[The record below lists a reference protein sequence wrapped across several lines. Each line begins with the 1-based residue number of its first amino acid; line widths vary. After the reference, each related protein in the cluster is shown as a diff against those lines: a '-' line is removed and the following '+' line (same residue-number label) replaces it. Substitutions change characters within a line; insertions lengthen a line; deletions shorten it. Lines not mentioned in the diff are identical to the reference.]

1 MYYVCEI
8 LILFRI
14 NLNKKMKKIIFTLT
28 FLLSLNSYTQ
38 NQNNEKSKDSIT
50 ALDEVIIR
58 ANTILGNKFVA
69 RNRTGAAYY
78 LSTEDLAQFNYI
90 DINRALS
97 KIAGINFY
105 EEDGFG
111 LRPNIS
117 IRGTSPERSSKIA
130 IMEDGVLISP
140 APYSA
145 SSAYYFPSI
154 ARMQAV
160 EVLKGSSQIQY
171 GPYTTG
177 GAINFV
183 STEIPKSFNGK
194 ITTSYGSFN
203 TGQTHLTLGNSIKNI
218 GYMVEYLNFNSDGF
232 KSLGN
237 NLNTGFD
244 INEITTKFKY
254 KTSKKAKIKQNVE
267 LKLHSYDEISNETYL
282 GLTETDFEKNPFLRY
297 PASEKDK
304 MDAEHIQYLLTHE
317 LNFSE
322 RFKITSNYYYNGF
335 KRNWYKLDDV
345 VFDDNSQKISKVI
358 SNPEEFDSHIS
369 ILKGGLDSNN
379 SLKVK
384 ANNRE
389 YVSKGIQT
397 KIDYH
402 WYGKNNSFNDLEI
415 GLRYHYD
422 EEDRF
427 QWEDLYSIK
436 NGFMSF
442 DKFGEKGSQGN
453 RISSANSF
461 ATYLMYKYKIK
472 SLTITPGIRYESIKL
487 SREDFG
493 KSNPLRSL
501 NDLSFR
507 ENKVSVLIP
516 GLGLNYTIN
525 NKLSFF
531 GGVHKGYSPPGSS
544 VGQKSEESINL
555 ELGARFSINK
565 LNAELIGFQNDYS
578 NLLGNDLAATGG
590 YGELDPFNAGKALVS
605 GFELL
610 LTSNLIENNK
620 ISIPFS
626 LSYTRTDAKF
636 LTDFGSTQD
645 IWGEVSNGDRIPY
658 IPQHQ
663 LNSNIS
669 FRTNKFE
676 INLSGNYNGKF
687 STIANGSVGIPSYFI
702 FDISFK
708 YNLPKNITFNS
719 KIINLFDER
728 YAVSRAPA
736 GLRPGH
742 PFGIY
747 AGFDYKF

>member
-1 MYYVCEI
+1 
-8 LILFRI
+8 
-14 NLNKKMKKIIFTLT
+14 MKKILYTLT
-28 FLLSLNSYTQ
+28 LISSLLLNSQSQEQIQTR
-38 NQNNEKSKDSIT
+38 SDSIT
-50 ALDEVIIR
+50 ALDEVIIK

-69 RNRTGAAYY
+69 KNRTGAAYF
-78 LSTEDLAQFNYI
+78 LSTAELAEFNYT

-130 IMEDGVLISP
+130 IMEDGILISP

-183 STEIPKSFNGK
+183 STEIPESFKGK
-194 ITTSYGSFN
+194 ITTNYGSFN
-203 TGQTHLTLGNSIKNI
+203 TGQTHSTFGNSFDNF
-218 GYMVEYLNFNSDGF
+218 GYMVEYLNYNSDGF
-232 KSLGN
+232 KALGN

-244 INEITTKFKY
+244 INEITSKIRLNSSDQSLISQSLEFKFHY
-254 KTSKKAKIKQNVE
+254 
-267 LKLHSYDEISNETYL
+267 YDEISNETYL
-282 GLTETDFEKNPFLRY
+282 GLTDDDFDINSSLRY
-297 PASEKDK
+297 PGSEKDK
-304 MDAEHIQYLLTHE
+304 MDAEHTQYLITHQ
-317 LNFSE
+317 LNLSE
-322 RFKITSNYYYNGF
+322 RFKITSNFYHNGF
-335 KRNWYKLDDV
+335 KRNWYKLDDIV
-345 VFDDNSQKISKVI
+345 YSGDSQKISKVL
-358 SNPEEFDSHIS
+358 SNPDKYSGHMSLVRGELNETD
-369 ILKGGLDSNN
+369 N

-402 WYGKNNSFNDLEI
+402 WYGKNDSFNDLEI
-415 GLRYHYD
+415 GFRFHYD

-427 QWEDLYSIK
+427 QWEDIYNIN
-436 NGFMSF
+436 NGFMSLSKYG
-442 DKFGEKGSQGN
+442 DKGSQGN

-461 ATYLMYKYKIK
+461 ASYIMYKYKLK
-472 SLTITPGIRYESIKL
+472 RFTITPGIRYESIDL
-487 SREDFG
+487 ERNDYG
-493 KSNPLRSL
+493 KSNPQRNKNEVSY
-501 NDLSFR
+501 R
-507 ENKVSVLIP
+507 QNKVSVFIP
-516 GLGLNYTIN
+516 GFGLNYSFN
-525 NKLSFF
+525 NNVSMF
-531 GGVHKGYSPPGSS
+531 GGLHKGYSPPGSS
-544 VGQKSEESINL
+544 EGQKAEESINL
-555 ELGARFSINK
+555 EIGTRLSYKKFIS
-565 LNAELIGFQNDYS
+565 ELIFYQNNYT

-590 YGELDPFNAGKALVS
+590 FGELDPFNAGKALVN
-605 GFELL
+605 GLEFLL
-610 LTSNLIENNK
+610 RTNLLENNDV
-620 ISIPFS
+620 SVPFS
-626 LSYTRTDAKF
+626 LSYTHTNAKF
-636 LTDFGSTQD
+636 LSDFGSTQD

-658 IPQHQ
+658 IPKHQ
-663 LNSNIS
+663 LNSSIS
-669 FRTNKFE
+669 FQVDKYE

-687 STIANGSVGIPSYFI
+687 STIANGSVEIPSYLI
-702 FDISFK
+702 FDISFR
-708 YNLPKNITFNS
+708 YNLSSDITFRS
-719 KIINLFDER
+719 KILNLFDKD

-747 AGFDYKF
+747 FGFEYRF

>member
-1 MYYVCEI
+1 
-8 LILFRI
+8 
-14 NLNKKMKKIIFTLT
+14 MKKILYTLT
-28 FLLSLNSYTQ
+28 LISSLLLNSQSQEQIQTRI
-38 NQNNEKSKDSIT
+38 DSIT
-50 ALDEVIIR
+50 ALDEVIIK

-69 RNRTGAAYY
+69 KNRTGAAYF
-78 LSTEDLAQFNYI
+78 LSTAELAEFNYT

-130 IMEDGVLISP
+130 IMEDGILISP

-183 STEIPKSFNGK
+183 STEIPESFKGK
-194 ITTSYGSFN
+194 ITTNYGSFN
-203 TGQTHLTLGNSIKNI
+203 TGQTHSTFGNSFDNF
-218 GYMVEYLNFNSDGF
+218 GYMVEYLNYNSDGF
-232 KSLGN
+232 KALGN

-244 INEITTKFKY
+244 INEITSKIRLNSSDQSLISQSLEFKFHY
-254 KTSKKAKIKQNVE
+254 
-267 LKLHSYDEISNETYL
+267 YDEISNETYL
-282 GLTETDFEKNPFLRY
+282 GLTDDDFDINSSLRY
-297 PASEKDK
+297 PGSEKDK
-304 MDAEHIQYLLTHE
+304 MDAEHTQYLITHQ
-317 LNFSE
+317 LNLSE
-322 RFKITSNYYYNGF
+322 RFKITSNFYHNGF
-335 KRNWYKLDDV
+335 KRNWYKLDDIV
-345 VFDDNSQKISKVI
+345 YSGDSQKISKVL
-358 SNPEEFDSHIS
+358 SNPDKYSGHMSLVRGELNETD
-369 ILKGGLDSNN
+369 N

-402 WYGKNNSFNDLEI
+402 WYGKNDSFNDLEI
-415 GLRYHYD
+415 GFRFHYD

-427 QWEDLYSIK
+427 QWEDIYNIN
-436 NGFMSF
+436 NGFMSLSKYG
-442 DKFGEKGSQGN
+442 DKGSQGN

-461 ATYLMYKYKIK
+461 ASYIMYKYKLK
-472 SLTITPGIRYESIKL
+472 RFTITPGIRYESIDL
-487 SREDFG
+487 ERNDYG
-493 KSNPLRSL
+493 KSNPQRNKNEVSY
-501 NDLSFR
+501 R
-507 ENKVSVLIP
+507 QNKVSVFIP
-516 GLGLNYTIN
+516 GFGLNYSFN
-525 NKLSFF
+525 NNVSMF
-531 GGVHKGYSPPGSS
+531 GGLHKGYSPPGSS
-544 VGQKSEESINL
+544 EGQKAEESINL
-555 ELGARFSINK
+555 EIGTRLSYKKFNS
-565 LNAELIGFQNDYS
+565 ELIFYQNNYT

-590 YGELDPFNAGKALVS
+590 FGELDPFNAGKALVN
-605 GFELL
+605 GLEFLL
-610 LTSNLIENNK
+610 RTNLLENNDV
-620 ISIPFS
+620 SVPFS
-626 LSYTRTDAKF
+626 LSYTHTNAKF
-636 LTDFGSTQD
+636 LSDFGSTQD

-658 IPQHQ
+658 IPKHQ
-663 LNSNIS
+663 LNSSIS
-669 FRTNKFE
+669 FQVDKYE

-687 STIANGSVGIPSYFI
+687 STIANGSVEIPSYLI
-702 FDISFK
+702 FDISFR
-708 YNLPKNITFNS
+708 YNLSSDITFRS
-719 KIINLFDER
+719 KILNLFDKD

-747 AGFDYKF
+747 FGFEYRF

>member
-1 MYYVCEI
+1 
-8 LILFRI
+8 
-14 NLNKKMKKIIFTLT
+14 MKKILTIITL
-28 FLLSLNSYTQ
+28 FFGLVLQSQ
-38 NQNNEKSKDSIT
+38 NQENSTKNETPNNEIAKDSVT

-58 ANTILGNKFVA
+58 SNTILGNKFVA
-69 RNRTGAAYY
+69 KNRTGAAYY
-78 LSTEDLAQFNYI
+78 LSTDDLAKFNYT
-90 DINRALS
+90 DINRALN
-97 KIAGINFY
+97 KISGINFY

-130 IMEDGVLISP
+130 VMEDGVLISP

-183 STEIPKSFNGK
+183 STEIPENLSGK
-194 ITTSYGSFN
+194 ITTSFGSFN
-203 TGQTHLTLGNSIKNI
+203 TGQAHLTLGDSFNNF
-218 GYMVEYLNFNSDGF
+218 GYMIEYLNFNSDGF

-237 NLNTGFD
+237 ELNTGFD
-244 INEITTKFKY
+244 INEITSKVRFK
-254 KTSKKAKIKQNVE
+254 SSEKAKIKQSTE
-267 LKLHSYDEISNETYL
+267 LKFHSYDEISNETYL
-282 GLTETDFEKNPFLRY
+282 GLTENDFENDPYLRY
-297 PASEKDK
+297 PGSEKDK
-304 MDAEHIQYLLTHE
+304 MDAEHIQFLLTHE
-317 LNFSE
+317 ISFTDK
-322 RFKITSNYYYNGF
+322 FKITTNAYHNGF

-345 VFDDNSQKISKVI
+345 VFENNSQKISKVI
-358 SNPEEFDSHIS
+358 LDPENFSGHIS
-369 ILKGGLDSNN
+369 ILKGLLDSEN

-389 YVSKGIQT
+389 YISKGVQT

-415 GLRYHYD
+415 GFRVHYD

-427 QWEDLYSIK
+427 QWEDKYNIT
-436 NGFMSF
+436 NGSMSLNTYG
-442 DKFGEKGSQGN
+442 DKGSQGN

-461 ATYLMYKYKIK
+461 ASYLMYKYKIK
-472 SLTITPGIRYESIKL
+472 GFTISPGIRYESIKL
-487 SREDFG
+487 ERNDYG
-493 KSNPLRSL
+493 KSNPTRDL
-501 NDLSFR
+501 NDVSFR
-507 ENKVSVLIP
+507 KNEVSVIIP
-516 GLGLNYTIN
+516 GIGVNYTLN
-525 NKLSFF
+525 NKLSIF
-531 GGVHKGYSPPGSS
+531 GGIHKGYSPPGSS
-544 VGQKSEESINL
+544 VGQKAEESVNL

-565 LNAELIGFQNDYS
+565 LNAEIIAYQNDYS

-590 YGELDPFNAGKALVS
+590 FGELDPFNAGKALVN
-605 GFELL
+605 GLELL
-610 LTSNLIENNK
+610 LTSEIIESNK

-626 LSYTRTDAKF
+626 FSYTLTNAKF

-663 LNSNIS
+663 LNSNIG
-669 FRTNKFE
+669 FKTNKFE
-676 INLSGNYNGKF
+676 INFNGNYNGKF
-687 STIANGSVGIPSYFI
+687 STIADGSIEIPSYFI

-708 YNLPKNITFNS
+708 YKVKPGITFTS
-719 KIINLFDER
+719 KAINLFDEN
-728 YAVSRAPA
+728 YSVSRAPA

-742 PFGIY
+742 PFGFY
-747 AGFDYKF
+747 GGFEYVF